1 MKKILSTAFFILLS
15 TFVMS
20 QDFYDLLKSDV
31 GMKRRSLVKKH
42 LQMDAAEADKF
53 WPIFEDYSEEIS
65 DFYDGKRKEYQS
77 ALENFNNM
85 NESKAL
91 EIGEEFFKFNE
102 ERLALKKKYFERMKA
117 ELSPTTVIKFFQ
129 IDYQIDLL
137 IDVQIAGEVPLV
149 DDGF

>member
-1 MKKILSTAFFILLS
+1 MKKIFFSVLLIFS
-15 TFVMS
+15 GTLVMS

-31 GMKRRSLVKKH
+31 SMRRRSLVKKH
-42 LQMDAAEADKF
+42 LKMDAAEEAKF
-53 WPIFEDYSEEIS
+53 KPIFDEYLEEITE
-65 DFYDGKRKEYQS
+65 FYDDKRKRYQET
-77 ALENFNNM
+77 LENFDAM
-85 NESKAL
+85 NENTAI

-102 ERLALKKKYFERMKA
+102 ERLALKKRYFERMKQ
-117 ELSPTTVIKFFQ
+117 ELSPSTVIRFFQ

>member
-1 MKKILSTAFFILLS
+1 MKKLLSTSLFVLLS

-31 GMKRRSLVKKH
+31 GMKRKSLVKKH
-42 LQMDAAEADKF
+42 LKMDAAEADKF
-53 WPIFEDYSEEIS
+53 WPIFEDYLEEIS

-77 ALENFNNM
+77 ALENFNAM

-102 ERLALKKKYFERMKA
+102 ERLALKKRYFERMKS

>member
-1 MKKILSTAFFILLS
+1 MKKLLSTSLFVLLS

-31 GMKRRSLVKKH
+31 GMKRKSLVKKH
-42 LQMDAAEADKF
+42 LKMDAAEADKF
-53 WPIFEDYSEEIS
+53 WPIFEDYLEEIS

-77 ALENFNNM
+77 ALENFNTM

-102 ERLALKKKYFERMKA
+102 ERLALKKRYFERMKS